1 MAKKTKKIRDNSQDN
16 IAKLLKNQTEQLIEI
31 FDDRIQ
37 TVQEEFNGINKKLDS
52 HSDQIANLTMD
63 MLEVKSDLKQVKF
76 DVKMNLDNK
85 VDKKHFVNLE
95 GRVRVL
101 EKHKK

>member
-85 VDKKHFVNLE
+85 VDKKHFVDLE
-95 GRVRVL
+95 LRIRKL
-101 EKHKK
+101 EKS